1 MKMKKYNSPQRALT
15 MSCNKW
21 NVGGWSHMNGWPPKP
36 YMTCTQNKIRKQR
49 CKQWLHD
56 THTKKQLKKQKCEQF
71 FFKKQKVVSRSTS
84 TRAFRDYKQDERISS
99 QRTLKFQECMKYTT
113 YN

>member
-1 MKMKKYNSPQRALT
+1 MVDCLT
-15 MSCNKW
+15 
-21 NVGGWSHMNGWPPKP
+21 
-36 YMTCTQNKIRKQR
+36 
-49 CKQWLHD
+49 LHD